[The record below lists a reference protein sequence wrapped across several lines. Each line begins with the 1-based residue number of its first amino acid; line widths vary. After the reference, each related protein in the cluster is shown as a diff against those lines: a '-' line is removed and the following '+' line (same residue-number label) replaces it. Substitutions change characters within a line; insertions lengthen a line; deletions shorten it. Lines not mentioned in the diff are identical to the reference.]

1 MIICT
6 HNRLEDLDICIKS
19 LVDQVTTEMGHIMI
33 VDSCSD
39 QHIADQIVKMVE
51 TYSNVSYHRAN
62 EPGLSLAR
70 NLGIAKGASDWVA
83 FLDDD
88 IIADPHY
95 FKNLVCRIDMI
106 PNDFG
111 IIGGQVVG
119 QKSSGDPLP
128 DLGPRWKGLLSLIEE
143 QNDLKDP
150 SFPAVGANVIYRRA
164 NLPADAFSIELGRK
178 GTFSLVGGEEVRLE
192 MGLRNRGVRSY
203 YDSRILVHHRV
214 QPERLDPEWALRRAY
229 WGGYSHILSIDKS
242 IQKIPFKFSL
252 SLSILKLLLL
262 LVMSVFDSH
271 LYEWRIR
278 RNYVWGMVRGH
289 LN

>member
-1 MIICT
+1 MATVTNTEPIRALRRGIMRGETEMMIDRPENLKVDIIICT

-128 DLGPRWKGLLSLIEE
+128 PSSTLQGRFHDHLLW
-143 QNDLKDP
+143 
-150 SFPAVGANVIYRRA
+150 
-164 NLPADAFSIELGRK
+164 
-178 GTFSLVGGEEVRLE
+178 
-192 MGLRNRGVRSY
+192 
-203 YDSRILVHHRV
+203 RV
-214 QPERLDPEWALRRAY
+214 T
-229 WGGYSHILSIDKS
+229 
-242 IQKIPFKFSL
+242 
-252 SLSILKLLLL
+252 
-262 LVMSVFDSH
+262 
-271 LYEWRIR
+271 
-278 RNYVWGMVRGH
+278 
-289 LN
+289 